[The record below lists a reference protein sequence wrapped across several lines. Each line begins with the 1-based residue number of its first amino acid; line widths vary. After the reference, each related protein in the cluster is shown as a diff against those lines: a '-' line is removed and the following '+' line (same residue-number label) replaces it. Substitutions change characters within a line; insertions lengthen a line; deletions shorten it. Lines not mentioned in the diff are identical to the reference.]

1 MSTVAKVFVVLNLLL
16 AVAFL
21 GAAAT
26 HLGYDDSYR
35 KKLTDVTAQKDQE
48 IKRVQGLLDEANREK
63 VSLSQK
69 VNEQTQRA
77 DVANTRA
84 ESFKAA
90 YDQVVQDHNK
100 LSASYASLSDAL
112 KTAQLTIKNYE
123 TLTTSLQNER
133 TATLQ
138 ALAAAQDAEVQARKN
153 QATTEL
159 NLEQATAQLQDTS
172 AKLTQTTADLEST
185 RTKLEAAIK
194 SGGGAAAMITEAQ
207 PPQTGKILQADN
219 AHNIFV
225 ISLGSE
231 DGVRVGFKYTVAR
244 GNHYVAEIVI
254 DRVEAKM
261 ASGSAVRGMS
271 TGEIQPGD
279 DIMSR

>member
-35 KKLTDVTAQKDQE
+35 KKLTDVTAAKDQE
-48 IKRVQGLLDEANREK
+48 IGRLNGLITESNREK
-63 VSLSQK
+63 ANLSQQK
-69 VNEQTQRA
+69 NDATARA

-84 ESFKAA
+84 DAYKQA
-90 YDQVVQDHNK
+90 YDQIVTDHNK
-100 LSASYASLSDAL
+100 LQASYASATDAI
-112 KTAQLTIKNYE
+112 KTAMGTIKNYE
-123 TLTTSLQNER
+123 TLTTNLQNER
-133 TATLQ
+133 TSNLQ

-159 NLEQATAQLQDTS
+159 NLEQATTQLQDS
-172 AKLTQTTADLEST
+172 NAKLTQATADLEST
-185 RTKLEAAIK
+185 RTKLESMIK
-194 SGGGAAAMITEAQ
+194 QNPGSSVNEAQ
-207 PPQTGKILQADN
+207 PAQTAKILQADN

-244 GNHYVAEIVI
+244 GNHYIAQIVI

-271 TGEIQPGD
+271 SGDVQQGD
-279 DIMSR
+279 DVISR

>member
-35 KKLTDVTAQKDQE
+35 KKLTDVTAAKDQE
-48 IKRVQGLLDEANREK
+48 IAKLNGIITESNREK
-63 VSLSQK
+63 ANLSQQK
-69 VNEQTQRA
+69 NDATARA

-84 ESFKAA
+84 DAFKLA
-90 YDQVVQDHNK
+90 YDQIVTDHNK
-100 LSASYASLSDAL
+100 VQASYASATDAL
-112 KTAQLTIKNYE
+112 KTAMLTIKNYE
-123 TLTTSLQNER
+123 TLTTNLQNER
-133 TATLQ
+133 TATLT

-159 NLEQATAQLQDTS
+159 NLEQATSQLQDSNT
-172 AKLTQTTADLEST
+172 KLATATADLEST
-185 RTKLEAAIK
+185 RTKLEALIK
-194 SGGGAAAMITEAQ
+194 QNPGSSINEAQ
-207 PPQTGKILQADN
+207 PAQTAKILQADN

-244 GNHYVAEIVI
+244 GNHYIGQIVI

-261 ASGSAVRGMS
+261 ASGSMVRGMS
-271 TGEIQPGD
+271 TGEIQQGD
-279 DIMSR
+279 DVISR

>member
-35 KKLTDVTAQKDQE
+35 KKLTDVTAAKDAE
-48 IKRVQGLLDEANREK
+48 IKVLQGRIEESNREK
-63 VSLSQK
+63 ANLQQQK
-69 VNEQTQRA
+69 NEATQRA

-84 ESFKAA
+84 ESFKTA
-90 YDQVVQDHNK
+90 YDQIVSDHNK
-100 LSASYASLSDAL
+100 LSSAYASLSDAQ

-123 TLTTSLQNER
+123 TLTTNLQNER
-133 TATLQ
+133 TNTLQ
-138 ALAAAQDAEVQARKN
+138 ALQAAQDAEVQARKN

-159 NLEQATAQLQDTS
+159 NLEQATMQLQDVS
-172 AKLTQTTADLEST
+172 AKLTTTTAELDST
-185 RTKLEAAIK
+185 RTRYEAMVKMHPGTMA
-194 SGGGAAAMITEAQ
+194 TDQ
-207 PPQTGKILQADN
+207 PAQTGKVLQADN

-225 ISLGSE
+225 VSLGSE
-231 DGVRVGFKYTVAR
+231 DGVKVGFKYTVAR
-244 GNHYVAEIVI
+244 GNRYIGEIVI

-271 TGEIQPGD
+271 TGEIQSGD
-279 DIMSR
+279 DVMSR

>member
-35 KKLTDVTAQKDQE
+35 KKLTDVTTQKDTE
-48 IKRVQGLLDEANREK
+48 IARLNGLITEANREK
-63 VSLSQK
+63 TNLQQQK
-69 VNEQTQRA
+69 NDATQRA

-84 ESFKAA
+84 ESFKTA
-90 YDQVVQDHNK
+90 YDQIVNDHNK
-100 LSASYASLSDAL
+100 MMAAYASSTDAL

-123 TLTTSLQNER
+123 TLTTNLQNER
-133 TATLQ
+133 TATLG
-138 ALAAAQDAEVQARKN
+138 ALAAAQDAEIQARKN

-159 NLEQATAQLQDTS
+159 NLEQATMQLQDTL
-172 AKLTQTTADLEST
+172 AKLETASKDLEST
-185 RTKLEAAIK
+185 RTQLE
-194 SGGGAAAMITEAQ
+194 SCQRGGGQVISPQ
-207 PPQTGKILQADN
+207 PAQTGKILQADN
-219 AHNIFV
+219 ASNIYV

-231 DGVRVGFKYTVAR
+231 DGVRVGFRYTVAR

-254 DRVEAKM
+254 SRVEAKI
-261 ASGSAVRGMS
+261 ASGSTVKGMS
-271 TGEIQPGD
+271 AGDIQPGD
-279 DIMSR
+279 DAMSR

>member
-35 KKLTDVTAQKDQE
+35 KKLTDVTVAKDAE
-48 IKRVQGLLDEANREK
+48 IKRVQGLLDEANKDK
-63 VSLSQK
+63 VELTKK
-69 VNEQTQRA
+69 VNEQTSRA
-77 DVANTRA
+77 DVANTRG
-84 ESFKAA
+84 ESFKTA

-100 LSASYASLSDAL
+100 LSASYSALSDAQN
-112 KTAQLTIKNYE
+112 TAQKTIQNYAA
-123 TLTTSLQNER
+123 LVTSLQNER
-133 TATLQ
+133 NSTLA
-138 ALAAAQDAEVQARKN
+138 ALTAAQDAEVQARKN

-172 AKLTQTTADLEST
+172 AKLTQTTSDLEST
-185 RTKLEAAIK
+185 RTKLESAIK
-194 SGGGAAAMITEAQ
+194 TGGSATLITDQ
-207 PPQTGKILQADN
+207 PAQTGKILQADN

-261 ASGSAVRGMS
+261 ASGSAARGMS

>member
-35 KKLTDVTAQKDQE
+35 KKLTDVTAQKDAE
-48 IKRVQGLLDEANREK
+48 IKAVKGQLDDLTKDK
-63 VSLSQK
+63 VNLQQK

-84 ESFKAA
+84 ESYKTA
-90 YDQVVQDHNK
+90 YDQVVADHNK
-100 LSASYASLSDAL
+100 LSASYSALADAQ
-112 KTAQLTIKNYE
+112 KTAQGTIQNYA
-123 TLTTSLQNER
+123 TLITSLQNER
-133 TATLQ
+133 NSTLQ

-159 NLEQATAQLQDTS
+159 NLEQATTQLQDAKEKLSTTS
-172 AKLTQTTADLEST
+172 SDLEST
-185 RTKLEAAIK
+185 RTKLEAMMK
-194 SGGGAAAMITEAQ
+194 SHPDTAMVTDQ
-207 PPQTGKILQADN
+207 PAQTGKILQADN

-231 DGVRVGFKYTVAR
+231 DGVKVGFKYTVAR
-244 GNHYVAEIVI
+244 GNHYVGEIAI

-271 TGEIQPGD
+271 AGEIQPGD